1 MLDKEI
7 LEKREKNKHIDYLH
21 AYHITMQNHNIPT
34 IINSLV
40 RYLILQ
46 NVCLTYFKDLGCS
59 IYEHQREF
67 KNVLFVKSYH
77 SLCSA
82 IKYYAIRIVKYNIYI
97 VFIQSCTSLK
107 MKKYLPYDIPYH
119 KPALSYIILFSAQ
132 THGNQLHQM

>member
-7 LEKREKNKHIDYLH
+7 LEKGEKNKHIDYLH

-59 IYEHQREF
+59 IYEHQHEF
-67 KNVLFVKSYH
+67 KNVLYVKSYH
-77 SLCSA
+77 SLCPA
-82 IKYYAIRIVKYNIYI
+82 IKYYANLVE
-97 VFIQSCTSLK
+97 FES
-107 MKKYLPYDIPYH
+107 
-119 KPALSYIILFSAQ
+119 
-132 THGNQLHQM
+132 

>member
-59 IYEHQREF
+59 IYEHQHEF
-67 KNVLFVKSYH
+67 KNVLYVKSYH
-77 SLCSA
+77 SLCPA

-97 VFIQSCTSLK
+97 
-107 MKKYLPYDIPYH
+107 
-119 KPALSYIILFSAQ
+119 
-132 THGNQLHQM
+132 